1 MVKKIIIAISIIII
15 VGIVE
20 SIMIL
25 NKNEE
30 APNMTN
36 SINTNNTNT
45 VEEKIENEIEIPTEI
60 NTTQENNQVEKVEDT
75 ITQDKNNNMV
85 GNSTNKENI
94 TKANPINENKVI
106 PEPNNDNKQNQA
118 NQKVEEKQ
126 TEVKEEKTV
135 EITKEEY
142 IYNSTETKRLID
154 DIDEIAKRNSSLWNK
169 DGSKKYKIEIV
180 SSLVGGNYMHPYS
193 KAQLE
198 GIVLNV
204 FSVKFLVYAVDYHKT
219 GLATETRYYIDIAEY
234 SNK

>member
-1 MVKKIIIAISIIII
+1 MVKKIIIAISIIVI
-15 VGIVE
+15 VGIVG

-60 NTTQENNQVEKVEDT
+60 NTTQENNQVEKAEDT
-75 ITQDKNNNMV
+75 ITQDKNNNMI

-126 TEVKEEKTV
+126 TEVKEEKPV
-135 EITKEEY
+135 EIIKEEY

-154 DIDEIAKRNSSLWNK
+154 DIDEIAKRNSSLGNK
-169 DGSKKYKIEIV
+169 DGSKKYEIEIA
-180 SSLVGGNYMHPYS
+180 SSLVGGNYMYPYS

-219 GLATETRYYIDIAEY
+219 GFATETRYYIDIAEY

>member
-15 VGIVE
+15 VGIVG

-45 VEEKIENEIEIPTEI
+45 VEEKIENQIEIPTEI

-75 ITQDKNNNMV
+75 ITQDRNNNVV
-85 GNSTNKENI
+85 GNSSNKENI
-94 TKANPINENKVI
+94 TKANPTNENKVI
-106 PEPNNDNKQNQA
+106 SEQNNDNKQNQA

-126 TEVKEEKTV
+126 TEVKEEKPV

-169 DGSKKYKIEIV
+169 DGSKKYKIEIT

-193 KAQLE
+193 KPQLE

-219 GLATETRYYIDIAEY
+219 GFATETRYYIDIAKY
-234 SNK
+234 SSK

>member
-1 MVKKIIIAISIIII
+1 MVKKIIIAISIIVI
-15 VGIVE
+15 VGIVG

-60 NTTQENNQVEKVEDT
+60 NTTQENNQVEKAEDT
-75 ITQDKNNNMV
+75 ITQDKNNNMI

-126 TEVKEEKTV
+126 TEVKEEKPV
-135 EITKEEY
+135 EIIKEEY

-169 DGSKKYKIEIV
+169 DGSKKYEIEIA
-180 SSLVGGNYMHPYS
+180 SSLVGGNYMYPYS

-219 GLATETRYYIDIAEY
+219 GFATETRYYIDIAEY

>member
-1 MVKKIIIAISIIII
+1 
-15 VGIVE
+15 
-20 SIMIL
+20 
-25 NKNEE
+25 
-30 APNMTN
+30 MTN

-126 TEVKEEKTV
+126 TEVKEEKPV

-169 DGSKKYKIEIV
+169 DGSKKYEIEIA
-180 SSLVGGNYMHPYS
+180 SSLVGGNYMYPYS

-219 GLATETRYYIDIAEY
+219 GFATETRYYIDIAEY
-234 SNK
+234 SSK